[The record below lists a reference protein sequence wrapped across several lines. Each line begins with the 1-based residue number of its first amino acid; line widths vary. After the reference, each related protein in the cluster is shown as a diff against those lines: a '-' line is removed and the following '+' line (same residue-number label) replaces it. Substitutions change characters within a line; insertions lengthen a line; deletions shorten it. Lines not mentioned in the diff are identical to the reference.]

1 MLDGVLATSVQAGV
15 RRPHVADAE
24 VEYTTRRVRS
34 VQHPESVGVLRED
47 ATIPVQNA
55 VSVAVELAVS
65 PDHAA
70 VVMHRLAS
78 QYYGGSDMNMPY
90 LPWK

>member
-24 VEYTTRRVRS
+24 VEYTTRRVGS

-65 PDHAA
+65 PDHA

-78 QYYGGSDMNMPY
+78 QYYGGSDMNMSY
-90 LPWK
+90 LPWE